1 MPFKHLAPCSL
12 KTFLYMQDSIPRLC
26 RSFCSQHLSSLPHER
41 DSVVCINTALST
53 SVQTHRTSAGSNKYL
68 HRCSMQPHEILS
80 SAGAA
85 KCKLCSAVHPA
96 LQKRPDG
103 QCHPITFL
111 QRGLGQLNL
120 FTSLSSRA
128 GKLQKGHLQPKIRGY

>member
-12 KTFLYMQDSIPRLC
+12 KTFLYTQDSILGFC

-41 DSVVCINTALST
+41 DSVVCINST
-53 SVQTHRTSAGSNKYL
+53 LNTSLQTHRTSAGANKYL
-68 HRCSMQPHEILS
+68 DCCSMQPLETIS
-80 SAGAA
+80 SAEAA
-85 KCKLCSAVHPA
+85 KRELCSALHQA
-96 LQKRPDG
+96 LQKRPSG
-103 QCHPITFL
+103 KCHSVTFL